1 MEGGGDGG
9 WGGLRV
15 GEIEGGY
22 GGEGRV
28 REVEG
33 GERWE
38 DTAAGEMER
47 ERSQGIALLYPPS
60 VLRTGLG
67 SGCLLF

>member
-38 DTAAGEMER
+38 DTAAGEMEG
-47 ERSQGIALLYPPS
+47 ERSQGYCLTLPS
-60 VLRTGLG
+60 Q
-67 SGCLLF
+67 CLKDRAWQSLFI